1 MRTWIE
7 SLSGACNVISP
18 ENPIICHVG
27 DEALFNW
34 TTDDGRIIYS
44 ANWGIKNGNHP
55 DSQFINTNVF
65 TTVVNYN
72 KNMDPKYRP
81 RVYFVGNLKMGRAW
95 FKLKNVSLNDDLKY
109 VANIR
114 ESKGGVLAYIVQL
127 KVKKKA
133 NITWTTQV
141 ASTHVTDATA
151 TSIKINDS
159 FDATSFSPKRDH
171 DHHYAGLLIA
181 VLLLPLMWSF
191 LVLIS
196 LKKNQKR

>member
-127 KVKKKA
+127 KVKKKD
-133 NITWTTQV
+133 
-141 ASTHVTDATA
+141 SFDAT
-151 TSIKINDS
+151 SFSPKRDS